1 MKQLVLGA
9 VLAISLAGAIAPP
22 SAQAQTYGPDLFS
35 GKGTAVASN
44 VNYFIASAKY
54 RPARVEY
61 LDCTSTSALVP
72 VTFYT
77 AGSSL
82 TVTNASASG
91 ATNIW
96 VTSTTGLAAGDVLV
110 VRSVANDT
118 YQRVKIV
125 ATNATVGIII
135 TNDFTSATLN
145 FALVS
150 GDAVYKMTPQGSKVV
165 GAASLT
171 ITTPGGGVWN
181 AEEGKPLLVD
191 MANAV
196 GTNTINI
203 ISGVYYDPRRRGF

>member
-1 MKQLVLGA
+1 MNRKKMCLGVLGA
-9 VLAISLAGAIAPP
+9 VLAIGVFSGP
-22 SAQAQTYGPDLFS
+22 AQAQDVWS

-44 VNYFIASAKY
+44 VNYYVASAKY
-54 RPARVEY
+54 RPARIEY
-61 LDCTSTSALVP
+61 LDATSTSATIP
-72 VTFYT
+72 ITFYS
-77 AGSSL
+77 AGSSI
-82 TVTNASASG
+82 TVTQASAAG

-96 VTSTTGLAAGDVLV
+96 VTSPTSVTAGDVIV
-110 VRSVANDT
+110 IRSIANDT
-118 YQRVKIV
+118 YQRAKVV

-150 GDAVYKMTPQGSKVV
+150 GDAIYKMTAGGTKVV
-165 GAASLT
+165 GAANLNVSA
-171 ITTPGGGVWN
+171 PGGGIWN